1 MKIRDYLLLQEIN
14 NQDLNSAQWLTE
26 CFLESRS
33 TKELY
38 STDEEFMLPAGIWII
53 VWGMHVEKARF
64 EGLKPEYVKTAYDGS
79 EVLYFFNVSD

>member
-38 STDEEFMLPAGIWII
+38 STDE
-53 VWGMHVEKARF
+53 
-64 EGLKPEYVKTAYDGS
+64 TADSLRVGATNQQTKNYDT
-79 EVLYFFNVSD
+79 E